1 LYAGTNS
8 GLYSFNESLRAWELE
23 YGNNKIQVNGI
34 TELDGSI
41 YIGSNQGAYTSPKG
55 RKEWIQIL
63 TSYTLHNVSSDQKK
77 IYAMTYN
84 GK

>member
-63 TSYTLHNVSSDQKK
+63 TSYALHNISSDQKK